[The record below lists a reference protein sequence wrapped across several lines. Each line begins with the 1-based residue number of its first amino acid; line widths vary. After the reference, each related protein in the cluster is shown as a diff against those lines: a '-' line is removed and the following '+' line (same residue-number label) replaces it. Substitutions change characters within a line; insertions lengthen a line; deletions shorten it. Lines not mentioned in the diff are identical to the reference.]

1 MLREAAVAEAAGMKV
16 FPSFSGSVNASK
28 TNVERK
34 RKIGKE
40 RDGEK
45 DKRQDSK
52 TKQQKTQH
60 STSFYAE
67 LRCCSRDK
75 S

>member
-1 MLREAAVAEAAGMKV
+1 MTTRPLWQNTCSCCGCMLREAAVAEAAGMKV

-34 RKIGKE
+34 REIGKE

-52 TKQQKTQH
+52 TKQQKT
-60 STSFYAE
+60 
-67 LRCCSRDK
+67 
-75 S
+75 